1 MTWKKEQLLVLS
13 PNFDCVQAPS
23 RTLVFPRSQC
33 RDGCVSQLP
42 VFLKSGDVMEVDI
55 EGLGVLR
62 NPVA

>member
-1 MTWKKEQLLVLS
+1 MLS